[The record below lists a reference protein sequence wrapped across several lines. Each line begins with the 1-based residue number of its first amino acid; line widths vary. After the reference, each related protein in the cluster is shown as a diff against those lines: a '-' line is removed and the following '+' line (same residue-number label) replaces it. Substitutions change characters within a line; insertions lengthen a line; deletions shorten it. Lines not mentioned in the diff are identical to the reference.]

1 MSSIQWTSSTLNS
14 YFKTSLN
21 QSDNSLY
28 SCLSDAALIKSGT
41 YSKLMKSYYAA
52 LSQKQDSETKET
64 VDETAKKEETSSD
77 KSEHISDSTV
87 PNTTYNANALK
98 NQTVSSLLDTLV

>member
-1 MSSIQWTSSTLNS
+1 MPSIQWTSSTLNS

-52 LSQKQDSETKET
+52 LAEKQASETKDAG
-64 VDETAKKEETSSD
+64 DETTKKEETSSD
-77 KSEHISDSTV
+77 KS
-87 PNTTYNANALK
+87 
-98 NQTVSSLLDTLV
+98 